1 MGIRGSA
8 TVELILEDVRVP
20 HENLLGQVN
29 RGFIYALT
37 TLDGGR
43 TTVSCGACGGIRRAL
58 NLLIDF
64 ANRTKRKGL
73 TLANYQ
79 PFQWAVAEI
88 AASLRATRFFTYHTA
103 KLIDEYYELI
113 ANRKSV
119 PRPFRELV
127 TRDSALSK
135 MFASE
140 LAFNAYDRI
149 MKLMGPLGYTEGYI
163 IERAFRDSIIAEIYE
178 GTNEVQ
184 RYVAGRELLRRGR
197 WFE

>member
-20 HENLLGQVN
+20 EENLLGQIN

-58 NLLIDF
+58 DFLIDF
-64 ANRTKRKGL
+64 ANTVKKNGL

-79 PFQWAVAEI
+79 PYQWAVAEI
-88 AASLRATRFFTYHTA
+88 GAWLRSARFFTYHTA
-103 KLIDEYYELI
+103 KLIDEYYEKI
-113 ANRKSV
+113 ANRKPI

-135 MFASE
+135 MYASE
-140 LAFNAYDRI
+140 LASKAIEKVMELVGGAGY
-149 MKLMGPLGYTEGYI
+149 LEGYT

-178 GTNEVQ
+178 GTNDVQ